1 MFDYIESPILEGGSG
16 NDTYIIQSR
25 DYSSDDFRP
34 TLVRERATDNSDSG
48 GIDTVRLE
56 RDNVS
61 RSIWSSEEV
70 NFNIAFE
77 DDPTSNAIEIQPFY
91 ADSTDEGVLFFFGEL
106 DEFTPG
112 PNSAY
117 SVFYE
122 YDSDNDTYFID
133 DLYSLYIE
141 NHGFE
146 TGDRIRVDYNTYSQP
161 VTIVSWSFYDGPG
174 YTIDLNA
181 TTTSDQIVDNLYK
194 DKTYYVTVID
204 GDNFQLTENL
214 SDALYD

>member
-1 MFDYIESPILEGGSG
+1 MITIIFDYIESPILEGGSG

-34 TLVRERATDNSDSG
+34 TLVRERASDNSDSG

-77 DDPTSNAIEIQPFY
+77 DDPTSNPIEIQPFY
-91 ADSTDEGVLFFFGEL
+91 ADSTDESIYHQMTTLLPDLIALGMSLIMFMRLRIYDGEYYL
-106 DEFTPG
+106 
-112 PNSAY
+112 
-117 SVFYE
+117 
-122 YDSDNDTYFID
+122 D
-133 DLYSLYIE
+133 DLYTLYIE

-161 VTIVSWSFYDGPG
+161 VTIVSFSLTVYDGG
-174 YTIDLNA
+174 Y
-181 TTTSDQIVDNLYK
+181 SGLYM
-194 DKTYYVTVID
+194 
-204 GDNFQLTENL
+204 LT
-214 SDALYD
+214 